1 MTRCIHKLLFSAI
14 FIFIA
19 GVSLVHASEADLVD
33 PSNQAAQAAQKAAD
47 RAARA
52 AALVASAAQEEN
64 WTAPVPAL
72 LYLVPIVVFFGCLLA
87 ISQIKKALSPTGWS
101 FADAMSEEVLLPC
114 WDVTEVDGVKK
125 RAVRV
130 DSENK
135 PVLIPEM
142 RASVSRVIAMM
153 GMIVLLF
160 LFVGFGTFAMFSFGS
175 NGSLPAGIDG
185 VINFLLSGM
194 ALFAPYAVNK
204 FASVFQGL
212 AGGK

>member
-1 MTRCIHKLLFSAI
+1 MIRFVQRLLISTT
-14 FIFIA
+14 
-19 GVSLVHASEADLVD
+19 LVLIGSVLPVYASEVDLDGSKNQLCQADQ
-33 PSNQAAQAAQKAAD
+33 QAA
-47 RAARA
+47 
-52 AALVASAAQEEN
+52 SATQEKC
-64 WTAPVPAL
+64 WTAPVPAM

-101 FADAMSEEVLLPC
+101 FADAMSEEVLLPV
-114 WDVTEVDGVKK
+114 WEEREVGGVVKK
-125 RAVRV
+125 EVRV

-175 NGSLPAGIDG
+175 SGSLPAGIDG